1 MNETNFQ
8 LIKILNN
15 IKQHDFDI
23 GDYKLCPEEAE
34 VVSAALRI
42 CLRLRLL
49 GQETSQEETKKVF
62 DELYD
67 LMTDLLDDAYNTGY
81 KTGLE
86 ERGNLNETV

>member
-23 GDYKLCPEEAE
+23 GDYKLCPEEAKT
-34 VVSAALRI
+34 VSAALRI
-42 CLRLRLL
+42 CLRLS
-49 GQETSQEETKKVF
+49 GQEVSEEESKEVF

-67 LMTDLLDDAYNTGY
+67 FMTGLLDEAYNTGY